1 MASAMIWMPSAVL
14 LGTDLVHPAP
24 GLFQRMGEGIYFR
37 EYESGRISPHS
48 DPAFQGETNMTVRLL
63 SVPLS
68 YNISQAPCCFI
79 LLFWYAQ
86 LINGIVADPVNP

>member
-1 MASAMIWMPSAVL
+1 MASAMIGMPSAVL

-24 GLFQRMGEGIYFR
+24 GLFLQVGEGIYFR

-79 LLFWYAQ
+79 LLFRNTQ
-86 LINGIVADPVNP
+86 LINRIVPDPVYP